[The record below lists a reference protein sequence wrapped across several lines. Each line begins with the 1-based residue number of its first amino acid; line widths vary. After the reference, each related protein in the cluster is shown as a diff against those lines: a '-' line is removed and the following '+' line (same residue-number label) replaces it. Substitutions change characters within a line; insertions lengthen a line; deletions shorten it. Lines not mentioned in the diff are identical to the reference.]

1 MSQVSTIPTAE
12 EHEVMAAAVN
22 AVLVRCQQVGR
33 AHMTPQDARV
43 ATTVAKAIMS
53 IGPAENV
60 VTLGAP
66 QTQPNREG
74 NSNEQTVVQLGW
86 PLGLGSL
93 FRHLKESLRF
103 LCGQAI
109 GAVLPARQ
117 RDLRHR

>member
-66 QTQPNREG
+66 QTQPKLAEIVG
-74 NSNEQTVVQLGW
+74 MSAV
-86 PLGLGSL
+86 
-93 FRHLKESLRF
+93 ES
-103 LCGQAI
+103 AI
-109 GAVLPARQ
+109 ANVAPATFGPQ
-117 RDLRHR
+117 PPAIAEKVA